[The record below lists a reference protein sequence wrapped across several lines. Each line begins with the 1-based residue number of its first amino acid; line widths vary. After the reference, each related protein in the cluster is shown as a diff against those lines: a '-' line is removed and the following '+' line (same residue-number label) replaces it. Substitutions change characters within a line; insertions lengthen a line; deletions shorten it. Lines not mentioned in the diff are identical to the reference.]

1 MAHTSLRRASFSLTC
16 ISHKVCK
23 HVANDW
29 DPFTSYGLAQALY
42 KVWASCWYH
51 CRHKTHLN
59 TDAINYG
66 APCNTRKRQ
75 FIRAN
80 RSSNISCSLQS
91 LIRSQYSLSDVCNL
105 MVVLI
110 AQTKLCSVKTNAQCI
125 RAMLVY
131 FQTGK
136 IQTRCNVAACAIV
149 NQIANWFV
157 TLLQDSGLYMLA
169 QWHSLTC
176 CKTCA
181 LN

>member
-1 MAHTSLRRASFSLTC
+1 MAHTSLRRTSFSLTY

-29 DPFTSYGLAQALY
+29 DPYTSYGLAQTLNT
-42 KVWASCWYH
+42 VRASCWYH
-51 CRHKTHLN
+51 CWHKTRFN

-66 APCNTRKRQ
+66 ALCNTRKREL
-75 FIRAN
+75 IRTN
-80 RSSNISCSLQS
+80 RASNISCSLQS
-91 LIRSQYSLSDVCNL
+91 LIRSHYSLSDVRNL

-110 AQTKLCSVKTNAQCI
+110 PQTKLCSVTTNAQCI

-131 FQTGK
+131 LQTCQ

-157 TLLQDSGLYMLA
+157 TLLQDSCLYMLA

-176 CKTCA
+176 RKTCA
-181 LN
+181 VN